1 MLAKEQEAP
10 MSYKSIVAVASGET
24 DDASL
29 LAAAAMVAT
38 RSSGQ
43 VRVIPGY
50 PDPAANL
57 VYFGAVLGRAPD
69 TTMERVRAGEAASQ
83 QQLRVAAREAAERE
97 GIRFQACGVG
107 PCLYVEDRALLP
119 AIAIAEA
126 AVLADLVMFAGR
138 AARDL
143 YGLAAPFAETLLE
156 ARAPVLLI
164 KGEQFGFRTV
174 AIAWDGSAQAGR
186 AVRAAMPL
194 LQFAQEVVILQNA
207 DDLSEQTRASASPEA
222 LIAHLARHGVA
233 QVRSVAVGGD
243 NVANALLRAAH
254 EQRCALLV
262 AGAYGRPRLYE
273 LALGGTTRAL
283 VNADDRLHL
292 LLAH

>member
-1 MLAKEQEAP
+1 
-10 MSYKSIVAVASGET
+10 MSYKSIVAVAAGQE
-24 DDASL
+24 DDTLL
-29 LAAAAMVAT
+29 LAAAAKLAA

-50 PDPAANL
+50 PDPAADL
-57 VYFGAVLGRAPD
+57 VYFGAVLNRASD
-69 TTMERVRAGEAASQ
+69 TVMERVRVGETDLQEHLQTAA
-83 QQLRVAAREAAERE
+83 RAAAARE
-97 GIRFQACGVG
+97 GVRFEACGAE
-107 PCLYVEDRALLP
+107 PCIHVDERALLP

-126 AVLADLVMFAGR
+126 AVLADLVMFAGA

-156 ARAPVLLI
+156 ARAPVLLV
-164 KGEQFGFRTV
+164 KDDQFGFGAA

-186 AVRAAMPL
+186 AVRAAMPF
-194 LQFAQEVVILQNA
+194 LQFTEDVVILQNA
-207 DDLSEQTRASASPEA
+207 DDLSEQTRASASPES
-222 LIAHLARHGVA
+222 LIAHLARHGVTRA
-233 QVRSVAVGGD
+233 RSVVVSGD
-243 NVANALLRAAH
+243 NVAKTLIKGAL
-254 EQRCALLV
+254 EQRCGLLI

-283 VNADDRLHL
+283 VNAEDRLHL

>member
-1 MLAKEQEAP
+1 MDREENVP
-10 MSYKSIVAVASGET
+10 MSYKSIVAVAAGNKQ
-24 DDASL
+24 DAL
-29 LAAAAMVAT
+29 LLTAAAKLAA
-38 RSSGQ
+38 RSSGE
-43 VRVIPGY
+43 VRVIPGF
-50 PDPAANL
+50 PDPAADL
-57 VYFGAVLGRAPD
+57 VYFGAVLNRAPD
-69 TTMERVRAGEAASQ
+69 TVMERVRAGEKVSQ
-83 QQLRVAAREAAERE
+83 EHLETAARNAAESD
-97 GIRFQACGVG
+97 GLRFEWCGAG
-107 PCLYVEDRALLP
+107 PCFLVDVRALLP
-119 AIAIAEA
+119 AIATAEA
-126 AVLADLVMFAGR
+126 AVLADLVMFAGQ

-156 ARAPVLLI
+156 ARAPVLLV
-164 KGEQFGFRTV
+164 KDDQFGFGAA

-194 LQFAQEVVILQNA
+194 LQFAEEVVILQNA

-222 LIAHLARHGVA
+222 LIAHLARHGVTQA
-233 QVRSVAVGGD
+233 RSVAVSGD
-243 NVANALLRAAH
+243 NVARALLKGAH
-254 EQRCALLV
+254 EQGCCLLV

>member
-1 MLAKEQEAP
+1 
-10 MSYKSIVAVASGET
+10 MSYKSIVAVASGDN
-24 DDASL
+24 DDAPL
-29 LAAAAMVAT
+29 LTAATKLAA

-50 PDPAANL
+50 PDPAADL
-57 VYFGAVLGRAPD
+57 VYFGAVLNRAASGAVI
-69 TTMERVRAGEAASQ
+69 ERVRAGEAEAQ
-83 QQLRVAAREAAERE
+83 QRLQTAAREAAARE
-97 GIRFQACGVG
+97 GVRFEAGAAG
-107 PCLYVEDRALLP
+107 PCLYVDERALLP

-126 AVLADLVMFAGR
+126 AVLADLVMFAAR
-138 AARDL
+138 PARDL

-156 ARAPVLLI
+156 ARAPVLLV
-164 KGEQFGFRTV
+164 KDDQFGFGV
-174 AIAWDGSAQAGR
+174 AAVAWDGSAQAGR

-194 LQFAQEVVILQNA
+194 LQFAEEVVILQNA
-207 DDLSEQTRASASPEA
+207 DDLSEQTRASTSPEA
-222 LIAHLARHGVA
+222 LIAHLGRHGLA
-233 QVRSVAVGGD
+233 RVRSVAVSGD
-243 NVANALLRAAH
+243 NVAKALLKGAH
-254 EQRCALLV
+254 EQGCGLLV

>member
-1 MLAKEQEAP
+1 MGREESGP
-10 MSYKSIVAVASGET
+10 MSYKSIVAVASGEK
-24 DDASL
+24 DDAL
-29 LAAAAMVAT
+29 LLTAAAKVAA

-43 VRVIPGY
+43 VRVVPGY
-50 PDPAANL
+50 PDPAADL
-57 VYFGAVLGRAPD
+57 VYFGAVLNRASD
-69 TTMERVRAGEAASQ
+69 TVVERVRAGEAVAREH
-83 QQLRVAAREAAERE
+83 LEMAAREAAARE
-97 GIRFQACGVG
+97 GVRFDACGVG
-107 PCLYVEDRALLP
+107 PCLYVDERALLP

-138 AARDL
+138 AARNL

-156 ARAPVLLI
+156 ARAPVLLV
-164 KGEQFGFRTV
+164 KDDQFGFGAA

-194 LQFAQEVVILQNA
+194 LQFAEEVVILQNA

-233 QVRSVAVGGD
+233 RAKSVAMSGD
-243 NVANALLRAAH
+243 NVAKALLQGAH
-254 EQRCALLV
+254 EQRCGLLV

-283 VNADDRLHL
+283 VNAEDRLHL